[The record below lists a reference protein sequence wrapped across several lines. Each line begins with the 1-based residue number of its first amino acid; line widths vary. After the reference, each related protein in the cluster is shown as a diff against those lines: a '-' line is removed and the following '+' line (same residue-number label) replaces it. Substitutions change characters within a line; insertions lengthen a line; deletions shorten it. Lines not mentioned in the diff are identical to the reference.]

1 MWSRLGQRR
10 SSRLRKVFS
19 HKQLANGLTIIAEI
33 WPDAHSIALGAFV
46 GSGARD
52 DALGGSAHFLEH
64 LCFKGQ
70 VGQSAQE
77 VSAGFD
83 AIGARVDAFTTQE
96 LTAYTSATLPQ
107 FQTDLL
113 EKLTGLLRPALRPAD
128 IDVERLVILEELAM
142 YRDDPGSV
150 LFDAAQASFYQSHP
164 LGRSVLGTQAS
175 LELLDSGALQAQL
188 QDWYAPNR
196 VTIVA
201 CGRVDWEALVAQ
213 ISSLTADWQPSRVQR
228 QYPPLTPSTGGQH
241 LTLSAARA
249 QAALLMPGFAAN
261 DPRCVTA
268 SVLAQIIGDANSHLY
283 WALVDDG
290 LCDEASL
297 EHTGED
303 GSGAFYGSISTDPD
317 DLPEAIERYRAVL
330 SDVQDNG
337 VTMAELSR
345 TKKKLEVSLALRFET
360 PASRLLTLAEDWLAL
375 NEYRSVADLLIEVRG
390 VTLEHVNA
398 LLGTRPFDHPCIMT
412 LEPIQLSN
420 PV

>member
-1 MWSRLGQRR
+1 MFL
-10 SSRLRKVFS
+10 
-19 HKQLANGLTIIAEI
+19 HKQLANGLTIIAES
-33 WPDAHSIALGAFV
+33 WPDAHSVALGAFV

-70 VGQSAQE
+70 VGQSAQD
-77 VSAGFD
+77 VNAGFD

-96 LTAYTSATLPQ
+96 LTAYSAATLPQ

-142 YRDDPGSV
+142 YCDDPGSV
-150 LFDAAQASFYQSHP
+150 LFDAAQASFYGSHP
-164 LGRSVLGTQAS
+164 LGRSVLGTAHS
-175 LELLDSGALQAQL
+175 LETIDSSALQSHL
-188 QDWYAPNR
+188 QAWYAPNR

-201 CGRVDWEALVAQ
+201 CGRVDWDALVTEASRLT
-213 ISSLTADWQPSRVQR
+213 SSWQPSSVQR
-228 QYPPLTPSTGGQH
+228 QYPPLTRATAGQRVF
-241 LTLSAARA
+241 LNAARA

-261 DPRCVTA
+261 DSRCVTA
-268 SVLAQIIGDANSHLY
+268 SILAQIIGDANSRLY

-303 GSGAFYGSISTDPD
+303 GTGAFYGSVSTDPG
-317 DLPEAIERYRAVL
+317 DLPEAIDRYHSVL
-330 SDVQDNG
+330 RDVQAGG
-337 VTMAELSR
+337 VTATELSR

-360 PASRLLTLAEDWLAL
+360 PASRLLTFAEDWLAL
-375 NEYRSVADLLIEVRG
+375 NEYRSVADLLGEVRG
-390 VTLEHVNA
+390 VTLGSVGA
-398 LLGTRPFDHPCIMT
+398 LLETRPFDNPCITT
-412 LEPIQLSN
+412 LEPINAEPIQATNLL
-420 PV
+420 

>member
-1 MWSRLGQRR
+1 MFL
-10 SSRLRKVFS
+10 
-19 HKQLANGLTIIAEI
+19 HEQLANGLTVIAEA
-33 WPDAHSIALGAFV
+33 WPDAHSIAIGAFIR
-46 GSGARD
+46 SGARD

-70 VGQSAQE
+70 IGQSAQQ
-77 VSAGFD
+77 VGAGFD

-107 FQTDLL
+107 FQTRLL
-113 EKLTGLLRPALRPAD
+113 ERLTGLLRPALRPDD

-150 LFDAAQASFYQSHP
+150 LFDAAQASFYGLHP
-164 LGRSVLGTQAS
+164 LGRSVLGTPAS
-175 LELLDSGALQAQL
+175 LERLDSSALKSHL

-196 VTIVA
+196 ITIVA
-201 CGRVDWEALVAQ
+201 CGRVDWDGLVIEA
-213 ISSLTADWQPSRVQR
+213 SRLTLDRQPSSVQR
-228 QYPPLTPSTGGQH
+228 QYPPLTPSTTGQRV
-241 LTLSAARA
+241 TSSVTRA

-268 SVLAQIIGDANSHLY
+268 SILSQIIGDANSRLY

-303 GSGAFYGSISTDPD
+303 GSGAFYGSVSSAPN
-317 DLPEAIERYRAVL
+317 DLPEALERYQAVL
-330 SDVQDNG
+330 RDVQDNG
-337 VTMAELSR
+337 VTAAELGR

-375 NEYRSVADLLIEVRG
+375 GEYRSVADLLGEVRG
-390 VTLEHVNA
+390 VTLETVSA
-398 LLGTRPFDHPCIMT
+398 LLRTRPFDVPCITT
-412 LEPIQLSN
+412 LEPVQG
-420 PV
+420 